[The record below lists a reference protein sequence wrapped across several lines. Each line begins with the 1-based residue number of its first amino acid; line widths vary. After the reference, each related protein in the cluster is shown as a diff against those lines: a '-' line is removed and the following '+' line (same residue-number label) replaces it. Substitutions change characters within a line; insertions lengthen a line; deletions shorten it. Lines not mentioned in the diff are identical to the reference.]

1 MRGGG
6 SKKGFIYKNNILNY
20 ENIEKGMLPKMQ
32 KTIEV
37 VYENEVFKPLE
48 KVELREGLKAKVTI
62 EKEKGI
68 ITLEDIK
75 ELEESIKTL
84 PKSKIRLKRIDEIY
98 YEGKML
104 D

>member
-1 MRGGG
+1 
-6 SKKGFIYKNNILNY
+6 
-20 ENIEKGMLPKMQ
+20 MQ

-37 VYENEVFKPLE
+37 VYENGVFKPLD
-48 KVELREGLKAKVTI
+48 KVKLREGRKAKVTI

-84 PKSKIRLKRIDEIY
+84 PKSKISLKRIDEVQHFF
-98 YEGKML
+98 
-104 D
+104 

>member
-1 MRGGG
+1 MT
-6 SKKGFIYKNNILNY
+6 IYKVV
-20 ENIEKGMLPKMQ
+20 LPKMQ

-84 PKSKIRLKRIDEIY
+84 PKSKISLKRIDEIY